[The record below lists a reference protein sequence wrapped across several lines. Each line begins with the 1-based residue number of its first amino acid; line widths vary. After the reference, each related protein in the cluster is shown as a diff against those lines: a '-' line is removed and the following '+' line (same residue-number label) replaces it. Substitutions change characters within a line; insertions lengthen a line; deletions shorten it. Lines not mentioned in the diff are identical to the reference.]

1 MFWSRFWSSQGCHL
15 LEWER
20 HRGGQGRRDRER
32 EGARE
37 GGREGRREEE
47 KWRERER
54 DKETDTQ
61 RQEKE
66 REGESERERGRAKER
81 ECTYRKMPCLTWSGV
96 TRNKRGWQQ
105 KRKPILQN
113 SRSLLLVAVW
123 WLLDVDTQVSCK
135 VDLPRS
141 ICFSSGWP
149 FTRSIFIVKASG
161 NVIADPTGFF
171 PSGWFISPKLSYKVD
186 RDDRLWASEPIHR
199 SPRQLSAKLHTGIM
213 TWLIGNLLRWVLC
226 PVQYTLVWH
235 SSVAFAALPFCLQRG
250 CFHWTAAEGSA
261 SRLNWKKEKRT
272 LALACPCLFPLT
284 KARGVLFLSFCLS
297 FFGGEYPAWSSD

>member
-1 MFWSRFWSSQGCHL
+1 
-15 LEWER
+15 
-20 HRGGQGRRDRER
+20 
-32 EGARE
+32 
-37 GGREGRREEE
+37 
-47 KWRERER
+47 
-54 DKETDTQ
+54 
-61 RQEKE
+61 
-66 REGESERERGRAKER
+66 
-81 ECTYRKMPCLTWSGV
+81 MPCLTWSGV

-135 VDLPRS
+135 VDLLRS

-213 TWLIGNLLRWVLC
+213 TWLIGNLSRWVLC

-235 SSVAFAALPFCLQRG
+235 SSVAFAALFFCLQRG
-250 CFHWTAAEGSA
+250 CFHWTAAEGST
-261 SRLNWKKEKRT
+261 SRLNWKRKKNNGVFVS
-272 LALACPCLFPLT
+272 LSFPLD
-284 KARGVLFLSFCLS
+284 KGPGCFVLFIFLSFFLGWRMPSLIIGLKVNSVFVRPKKLCRAVADLVY
-297 FFGGEYPAWSSD
+297 GRPAAVRPSR